1 MLAGSPSLATNVLG
15 RYQHDTAVPLD
26 ALAGELVLVTG
37 ASGSVGGPLIERLSE
52 ACEVVATDKDSY
64 DVTVG
69 WGKEYAYSPKVVF
82 HLAGAK
88 HAPEG
93 EADPW
98 QAVQVNALGTANV
111 LRDFPQAKVVV
122 ASTCKACDPET
133 AYGASKLLA
142 ERMVLN
148 AGGGAARFFNV
159 VDTSGNVFETW
170 RATEGPLPVTDCD
183 RYFISLEEAVSLL
196 LWAAV
201 LPSGRYVWDPGFR
214 RAMAGVARQ
223 LYPDR
228 EQVVVPRRR
237 GDRRVEPLHA
247 AHERLHE
254 TDVVG
259 LWRVSSPHDP
269 S

>member
-1 MLAGSPSLATNVLG
+1 M
-15 RYQHDTAVPLD
+15 
-26 ALAGELVLVTG
+26 LVTG
-37 ASGSVGGPLIERLSE
+37 ASGSVGQPLIDRLSE
-52 ACEVVATDKDSY
+52 VCQEVVATDKDSY
-64 DVTVG
+64 DVVAG
-69 WGKEYAYSPKVVF
+69 WQKHYAYYPKVVF

-88 HAPEG
+88 HAPQG

-98 QAVQVNALGTANV
+98 QAVEVNTLGTANA
-111 LRDFPQAKVVV
+111 LRDFPKARVVI

-142 ERMVLN
+142 ERLVLN
-148 AGGGAARFFNV
+148 AGGSVARFFNV
-159 VDTSGNVFETW
+159 VDTAGNVFETW
-170 RATEGPLPVTDCD
+170 RQTSGALPVTDCD
-183 RYFISLEEAVSLL
+183 RYFISLEEAVALL

-214 RAMAGVARQ
+214 RSMEGVARQ
-223 LYPDR
+223 LYPSR
-228 EQVVVPRRR
+228 ALERMPRRR

-254 TDVVG
+254 TDVTG